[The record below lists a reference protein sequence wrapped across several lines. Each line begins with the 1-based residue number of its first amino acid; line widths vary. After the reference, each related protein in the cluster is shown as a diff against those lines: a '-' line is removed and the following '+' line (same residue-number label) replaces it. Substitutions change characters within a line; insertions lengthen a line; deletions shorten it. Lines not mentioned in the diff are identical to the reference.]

1 MFRRK
6 PNELELRHDLNA
18 VSRELAALNRELAS
32 QMILLASQTG
42 ETEPL
47 IHAVQALQSSQKFY
61 SVETAPRDSAEI
73 QQALADT
80 LLKIGRAEKDQLA
93 LQHSI
98 KAYRHAITLASILG
112 DEDMRRSL
120 KSNYAIAR
128 TVMGE
133 AGTRPSIISV
143 A

>member
-1 MFRRK
+1 MFKRK
-6 PNELELRHDLNA
+6 SNELGLR
-18 VSRELAALNRELAS
+18 RELNVVTSEIAALNRELAS
-32 QMILLASQTG
+32 QMILLAAQTG

-61 SVETAPRDSAEI
+61 STENAPRDSAEI

-80 LLKIGRAEKDQLA
+80 LLKIGRVEQDQLA

-98 KAYRHAITLASILG
+98 KAYRHAITLASVLG

-120 KSNYAIAR
+120 KRNYAIAR

-133 AGTRPSIISV
+133 AGTRPSIV
-143 A
+143 NAA